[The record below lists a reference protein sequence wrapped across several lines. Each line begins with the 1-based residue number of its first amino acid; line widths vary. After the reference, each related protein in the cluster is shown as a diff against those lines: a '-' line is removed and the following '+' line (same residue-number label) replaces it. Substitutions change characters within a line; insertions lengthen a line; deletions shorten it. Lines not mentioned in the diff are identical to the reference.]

1 MQRNICENT
10 NKLIELKVQDNLFKD
25 SISNQF
31 QGQIFL
37 IKRKFVINKLLALL
51 KLFYLHLVVEMWKK

>member
-31 QGQIFL
+31 QCQIFL